1 MSKTEKRK
9 LISKMIGNNPRTVE
23 NHTKE
28 ERPYT
33 KFFDYFS
40 AEELEEFLE
49 TGELKKLNLVRNLP
63 LAKLQNQLD
72 INANA
77 TDGSVLKNALFKID
91 VGMDKSLVF
100 PIFKEAIKGVSKED
114 EDNIVDILKKRINSK
129 KLSFFRHE
137 NHRKMA
143 IEFVEKYLTRTEL
156 KILRNHFNP

>member
-9 LISKMIGNNPRTVE
+9 LISQMFGNNPRTVE

-40 AEELEEFLE
+40 PEELEEFLE
-49 TGELKKLNLVRNLP
+49 TGRLKKLDLVKGITLD
-63 LAKLQNQLD
+63 KLQNKLAID
-72 INANA
+72 SDL
-77 TDGSVLKNALFKID
+77 TDSASLKNALFKVH
-91 VGMDKSLVF
+91 VGMDKALVF
-100 PIFKEAIKGVSKED
+100 PIFEEAIKGVGD
-114 EDNIVDILKKRINSK
+114 IDNDKLSEVLKKRINSK

-143 IEFVEKYLTRTEL
+143 IEFVENFLTLPEL
-156 KILRNHFNP
+156 HILKNHFNS

>member
-9 LISKMIGNNPRTVE
+9 LISQMFGNNPRTVE

-40 AEELEEFLE
+40 PEELEEFLS
-49 TGELKKLNLVRNLP
+49 TGRLKKLDLLKGVSLNKLKNK
-63 LAKLQNQLD
+63 LAIDIDLLD
-72 INANA
+72 GA
-77 TDGSVLKNALFKID
+77 SLKNALFKVH
-91 VGMDKSLVF
+91 VGMDKALVF
-100 PIFKEAIKGVSKED
+100 PIFEEAIKGVGDAD
-114 EDNIVDILKKRINSK
+114 EDRLTEILKKRINSK

-143 IEFVEKYLTRTEL
+143 IEFVENYLTLSEL
-156 KILRNHFNP
+156 QILRNHFNS